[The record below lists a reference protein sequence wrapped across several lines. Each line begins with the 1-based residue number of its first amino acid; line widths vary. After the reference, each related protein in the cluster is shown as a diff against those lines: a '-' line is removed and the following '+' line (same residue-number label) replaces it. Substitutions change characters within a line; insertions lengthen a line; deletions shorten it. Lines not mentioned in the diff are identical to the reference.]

1 MSYQVLARKWR
12 PKSFSETAG
21 QEHVLQALINALD
34 NDRLHHAYLFTGT
47 RGVGKTTI
55 ARILSKC
62 LNCEKGVSSVPCGE
76 CSSCNEIDEGRF
88 IDLIE
93 VDAASRTGVD
103 DMRDLLDNVQYLPS
117 RGRYKIYLI
126 DEVHM
131 LSKSSFAALLK
142 TLEEPPPH
150 VKFLF
155 ATTDPQKLPITVLS
169 RCLQFNLK
177 NLSPARIAEH
187 LQFVL
192 GEEKV
197 PFDEGGVWAIGRAAD
212 GSMRDALSLTD
223 QAIGHGGGH
232 INEVDVSAMLGTIER
247 RFVVDICQALA
258 SQSGA
263 TLLSSIAKM
272 AEQSPDYGAAMGD
285 ILSVWHQVAILQT
298 VPEALD
304 KRLSHFAE
312 LASLAET
319 VSRED
324 VQLFYQICLLGR
336 KDLNLAPDQR
346 SGFEMAMLRALA
358 FRPASNGR
366 STAVSPVIPEVAPPV
381 KKFDAAEV
389 PVASNQPAQPLTTSI
404 TDEVSKIG
412 LQDIQDTP
420 ELSIMAES
428 EPEAVE
434 EDNIP
439 SLATRVASDLADN
452 IALDEFTPENW
463 VDVRRQLTIGASL
476 GEVASHCLYLSRQNN
491 ELTFMIDDQENS
503 LYDSGHQLSLAD
515 ALTMYFGQEIK
526 VFINSGLTEAETPR
540 AVDRRETAERH
551 AEAVDMLNQD
561 PSVQRFKQLFDGVLD
576 ERSVQPID

>member
-1 MSYQVLARKWR
+1 
-12 PKSFSETAG
+12 
-21 QEHVLQALINALD
+21 
-34 NDRLHHAYLFTGT
+34 
-47 RGVGKTTI
+47 
-55 ARILSKC
+55 
-62 LNCEKGVSSVPCGE
+62 
-76 CSSCNEIDEGRF
+76 
-88 IDLIE
+88 
-93 VDAASRTGVD
+93 
-103 DMRDLLDNVQYLPS
+103 
-117 RGRYKIYLI
+117 
-126 DEVHM
+126 
-131 LSKSSFAALLK
+131 
-142 TLEEPPPH
+142 
-150 VKFLF
+150 
-155 ATTDPQKLPITVLS
+155 
-169 RCLQFNLK
+169 
-177 NLSPARIAEH
+177 
-187 LQFVL
+187 
-192 GEEKV
+192 
-197 PFDEGGVWAIGRAAD
+197 
-212 GSMRDALSLTD
+212 
-223 QAIGHGGGH
+223 
-232 INEVDVSAMLGTIER
+232 
-247 RFVVDICQALA
+247 
-258 SQSGA
+258 
-263 TLLSSIAKM
+263 
-272 AEQSPDYGAAMGD
+272 MGD

-304 KRLSHFAE
+304 KGLSHFTE

-346 SGFEMAMLRALA
+346 SGFEMSMLRALA